1 MANIEVEDIVKA
13 LNVIQGEKENQA
25 KEEALRE
32 RVRQEVLQ
40 EIREEMAKSKAP
52 EAEAKVEADDP
63 KEAPTEEEEQ
73 KPSDREDRFITKSLE
88 TGLEKSGLSSDIV
101 DGLSSFLNYA
111 TLKNDEGEADEAKIA
126 SLVDLVSTVARREPP
141 KGSTKRDLKDNG
153 GFGKY
158 LQEKK

>member
-40 EIREEMAKSKAP
+40 EIREEMAKNENPEP
-52 EAEAKVEADDP
+52 EAP
-63 KEAPTEEEEQ
+63 KEAPAEGEEDQ
-73 KPSDREDRFITKSLE
+73 KPTDREDRFITKSLE
-88 TGLEKSGLSSDIV
+88 TGLEKAGLSSEIV
-101 DGLSSFLNYA
+101 GGLSAFLNYG
-111 TLKNDEGEADEAKIA
+111 TLKNDEGEADEVKIT

-158 LQEKK
+158 LQDKN

>member
-40 EIREEMAKSKAP
+40 EIREEMAKKNEPQEDETP
-52 EAEAKVEADDP
+52 EEIHDDAD
-63 KEAPTEEEEQ
+63 Q
-73 KPSDREDRFITKSLE
+73 KPSDREDRFIKKSLE
-88 TGLEKSGLSSDIV
+88 TGLEKTGLSSDIV
-101 DGLSSFLNYA
+101 DGLSSFLNYD
-111 TLKNDEGEADEAKIA
+111 TLKNDEGEADEAKIT

-158 LQEKK
+158 LQEKN